1 MPVLEDLYNEIKK
14 QPEQEAQHIA
24 SALELYVKGTLNFFN
39 HHTTVDISNRIVCF
53 DIKELGKQLKKLGML
68 VVQDQ
73 VWNRVTINRSE
84 HKATR
89 YFCDEFHLLLN
100 DEQTAAYSVE
110 IWKRF
115 RKWGGI
121 PTGITQNIKDLLA
134 SREIENIFENSDYI
148 YMLNQAQGDREILAR
163 KLGISP
169 QQLSYVTQSGA
180 GEGLLFYGNT
190 IIPFI
195 DRFPKDTKLYR
206 LMTTKP
212 EEVVQNE

>member
-1 MPVLEDLYNEIKK
+1 MPILEDLYNEIKK
-14 QPEQEAQHIA
+14 QPEQEAQRIA

-39 HHTTVDISNRIVCF
+39 HRTTVDISNRIVCF

-89 YFCDEFHLLLN
+89 YFCDEFHLLLK

-148 YMLNQAQGDREILAR
+148 YMLNQAQGDREILAK

-180 GEGLLFYGNT
+180 GEGILFYGNT

-212 EEVVQNE
+212 EEVIQNE